1 MATVPHLGEMAAP
14 SQPLSRPAVPLVSML
29 AALAVLVGA
38 IAMLP
43 LWATAWELWISDPL
57 RSVGRYFPLLA
68 LVGVLVAWR
77 RLTWQLHG
85 SYWGAPLAAL
95 AIVAARAFH
104 TPSISLVLFGHPLPV
119 LHAGLALFAYG
130 VGAVLAVGGWPLLR
144 ASILPLCL
152 LLAINPVPWGFNT
165 HFDLPLQQISANTA
179 RAFAHA
185 IGLRPTGE
193 QLRMMFAPDFGMEIV
208 PGCNGVRG
216 AVTFGYLAMIVAYTR
231 GFRLRWIACFGLA
244 GLMTGYLFNLLRLCV
259 LVLYYRLGLSLPS
272 IQNYGAQVDYAI
284 GCTLFLLATTGLGL
298 AVFFLQQ
305 RMQARRAQH
314 PGAVAPTP
322 ADATTRLR
330 RGPLLLFAVV
340 VVFFVAQVHA
350 VAATNVR
357 PTLDAA
363 LHALP
368 QSVGSYRLERTWWE
382 NLPNGKPAGVY
393 GDYADAV
400 TGRRL
405 TLGLWLADDYHLIV
419 GCRRDQG
426 IEPQH
431 STWVQLP
438 AANGG
443 SLRMLESFYDDGI
456 TRTLD
461 AETSCSAH
469 GCSDESSRPG
479 RSLVVTAPPMLYL
492 VAPPARRV
500 PLVIQRETIDTAT
513 PVAAFTEQFQ
523 ADADTFARHLDLERI
538 TAIVR

>member
-1 MATVPHLGEMAAP
+1 MATVPHLGEIAAP
-14 SQPLSRPAVPLVSML
+14 SKPLALRGVPTASLL
-29 AALAVLVGA
+29 ALIAILLGA

-43 LWATAWELWISDPL
+43 LWESSWQLWTSDPL

-68 LVGVLVAWR
+68 LVGVLAAWR
-77 RLTWQLHG
+77 RLGWQMQG

-104 TPSISLVLFGHPLPV
+104 TPSISLVLFGHALPV

-193 QLRMMFAPDFGMEIV
+193 QLRMMFAPDFGMQIV

-272 IQNYGAQVDYAI
+272 IQDYGAQVDYAI
-284 GCTLFLLATTGLGL
+284 GCTLFLLATCGLGL
-298 AVFFLQQ
+298 AVFLLQQ
-305 RMQARRAQH
+305 RMQSATTAR
-314 PGAVAPTP
+314 AVA
-322 ADATTRLR
+322 AATGSTASLH
-330 RGPLLLFAVV
+330 RGPVLLFAAVAL
-340 VVFFVAQVHA
+340 FFAAQVHA

-368 QSVGSYRLERTWWE
+368 QAVGSYRLERTWWE
-382 NLPNGKPAGVY
+382 NLPNGRPAGVY
-393 GDYADAV
+393 GDYANAD

-426 IEPQH
+426 ITPIA
-431 STWVQLP
+431 SSWVSLP
-438 AANGG
+438 AGHGVA
-443 SLRMLESFYDDGI
+443 LRMLESVYDDGT

-461 AETSCSAH
+461 AETSCNAL
-469 GCSDESSRPG
+469 GCRDESSQPG
-479 RSLVVTAPPMLYL
+479 RSMVVTAPPMLYL

-500 PLVIQRETIDTAT
+500 PLVIQRESADTVT
-513 PVAAFTEQFQ
+513 PIAAFQAQFQ
-523 ADADTFARHLDLERI
+523 ADAASFARQLDLERI